1 VKASDLG
8 FNLKTGHHNK
18 NLTGT
23 ESAFL
28 TILWVDHVGPENRIS
43 ADALAA
49 CFAEKLSGNE
59 ISPEEREALGGH
71 YWKDFPAFLSQIKRD
86 VRRLQNHLLTRHD
99 NIAVLSAAG
108 PGGGYWIAESEK
120 EASEFYDT
128 FRKRGMTGLVK
139 ASRGKKAALIDM
151 MQQLSFEFEDLVD
164 KTFDGPVA
172 RRVGP
177 PAAIDVV
184 DAFLSK
190 MTANPEQFADGLRKI
205 GAKYGSVLLPKE
217 HVKQLAAKAAEL
229 QQLVAG
235 LGV

>member
-1 VKASDLG
+1 MKLSDLG
-8 FNLKTGHHNK
+8 FSKTGHHDK
-18 NLTGT
+18 TLTVV

-28 TILWVDHVGPENRIS
+28 SILWVDHVGHKNRIS

-49 CFAEKLSGNE
+49 CFDEKLSGKE
-59 ISPEEREALGGH
+59 IPPDEREALGR
-71 YWKDFPAFLSQIKRD
+71 YWRQVAPNALDAAKRI
-86 VRRLQNHLLTRHD
+86 VRTLQNHLLVKHD
-99 NIAVLSAAG
+99 HIAVLSAAG
-108 PGGGYWIAESEK
+108 TEGGYWIAESDTETH
-120 EASEFYDT
+120 EFYDT

-164 KTFDGPVA
+164 KTFDGPIA

-229 QQLVAG
+229 QHLVAG